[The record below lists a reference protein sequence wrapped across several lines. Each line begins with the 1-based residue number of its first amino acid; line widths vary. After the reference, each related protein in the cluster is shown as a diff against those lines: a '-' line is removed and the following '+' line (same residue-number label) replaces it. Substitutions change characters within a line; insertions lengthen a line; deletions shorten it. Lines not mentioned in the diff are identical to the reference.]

1 MLLAQSGHS
10 VATTDAQTQGKEELW
25 NGYQSTCRIFY
36 FVGAFLHNKINIIVN
51 SCKFL
56 VPAQLQTV
64 LCLSHKGDP
73 SDFAQERPPRCQRF
87 RQQVSKKAHLA
98 QLLYK
103 FYLTSS
109 FPAVRFI
116 CLEIR
121 EELLW
126 TMSLSSEIGHST
138 QTVRYIAVPWYI
150 THHPYSDPWL
160 LLWKKK

>member
-1 MLLAQSGHS
+1 MQVLGTSPAANCFMSQSCS
-10 VATTDAQTQGKEELW
+10 FD
-25 NGYQSTCRIFY
+25 
-36 FVGAFLHNKINIIVN
+36 
-51 SCKFL
+51 
-56 VPAQLQTV
+56 
-64 LCLSHKGDP
+64 KGDP

-109 FPAVRFI
+109 FPAVWFI
-116 CLEIR
+116 CLEIC

-138 QTVRYIAVPWYI
+138 QAVRYIAVPWYI

-160 LLWKKK
+160 LLWKKNSDKILPCGAGALQIAKVTFSPLKTVRGEAAHFTTICLEIRFKKM